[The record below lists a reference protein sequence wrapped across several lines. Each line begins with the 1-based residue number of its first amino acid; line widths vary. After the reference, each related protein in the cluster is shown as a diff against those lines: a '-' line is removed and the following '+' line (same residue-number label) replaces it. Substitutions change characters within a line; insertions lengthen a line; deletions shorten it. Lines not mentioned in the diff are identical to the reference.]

1 MENQSAGVVFF
12 QQQSPILRKNG
23 KKKKEKINLLEL
35 LLLHATLP
43 AWRCTSTSPR
53 HPTTCLSLSLSIDIL
68 EREEPTRALD
78 PLVPMGGVVE
88 PPLII

>member
-1 MENQSAGVVFF
+1 MERKKNQFVGVALTACH
-12 QQQSPILRKNG
+12 PA
-23 KKKKEKINLLEL
+23 
-35 LLLHATLP
+35 LHQYKSTTPHHLP
-43 AWRCTSTSPR
+43 FAVV
-53 HPTTCLSLSLSIDIL
+53 IDDIL